1 VRLYSVLHI
10 RSIERI
16 YGNKGPDVVDKL
28 FNNPG
33 STLSDLKLFLVY
45 SSRRHVLTCAFP
57 VLSVVA
63 VPVILKRLKQK
74 DNEWRNARREWNK
87 IWREVPLAFFGRIS
101 NSSLYLCYVTRRVA
115 GGVVPRS
122 YLCWVNV

>member
-1 VRLYSVLHI
+1 MLDALFT
-10 RSIERI
+10 
-16 YGNKGPDVVDKL
+16 VD
-28 FNNPG
+28 
-33 STLSDLKLFLVY
+33 
-45 SSRRHVLTCAFP
+45 VLTHAFL

-101 NSSLYLCYVTRRVA
+101 LWFLCATRRVA